1 MKKRT
6 IVLFLCFFFHQF
18 FSQIH
23 ISGDAQ
29 IFGEE
34 NITSIPKST
43 DESKVSTRKLHHKER
58 SGIAVTKKS
67 SDTKVK
73 KIIADVKKASHVNNF
88 KYRKL
93 PNSDTSLGI
102 SKNHIFSS
110 VPASVFKLKYLQ
122 VFWIFDTPAFSY
134 DSRDKSERFTIEVFH
149 KADKRVFSVRPP
161 PFIS

>member
-1 MKKRT
+1 M
-6 IVLFLCFFFHQF
+6 FLCFFFHQF
-18 FSQIH
+18 FSQIY
-23 ISGDAQ
+23 ISGEAQ

-34 NITSIPKST
+34 NITTVPKS
-43 DESKVSTRKLHHKER
+43 DEESKISTRKLHHKER

-73 KIIADVKKASHVNNF
+73 KIIEDAKKTSHVNNF

-93 PNSDTSLGI
+93 PDPDTSFGI

-122 VFWIFDTPAFSY
+122 AFWIFDTHAFSY
-134 DSRDKSERFTIEVFH
+134 NFWERSERFIIEIFH
-149 KADKRVFSVRPP
+149 EADKRVFSVRPP